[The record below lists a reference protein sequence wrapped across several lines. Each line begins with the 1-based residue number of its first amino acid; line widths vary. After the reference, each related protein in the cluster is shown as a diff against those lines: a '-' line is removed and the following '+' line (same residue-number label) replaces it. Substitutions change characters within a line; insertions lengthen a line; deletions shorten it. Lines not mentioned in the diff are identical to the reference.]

1 MMTERDSKIIDLYL
15 NHPEIPLKE
24 IAKNFGISTATI
36 SRIARINNLPR
47 RTGLSYRVYLTEE
60 QEKDIIN
67 EYQNKKSSMLQIQ
80 KKYNIT
86 YERLNELL
94 KKYNCEKNSL
104 SKQANPNLIEN
115 YFENIDSEE
124 KAYWIGWIISDG
136 AITNQPEKNKFQLE
150 ITIKKEDENILHI
163 LEKDLQVENKVYNSG
178 EKYIRFSLGC
188 KKIIQ
193 DLEKL
198 GISQNKSF
206 TVKIPKIDKQYN
218 SSLIRGIFDGDGGF
232 SSYHRTNG
240 QNCQEL
246 SFCGNQFVITW
257 ILQTLLEEIPELKKI
272 SITNENSIKRIRWGS
287 KKDITLIKN
296 FLYKECN
303 NHYLERKYKAIQA
316 NTEVTN

>member
-1 MMTERDSKIIDLYL
+1 M
-15 NHPEIPLKE
+15 
-24 IAKNFGISTATI
+24 
-36 SRIARINNLPR
+36 
-47 RTGLSYRVYLTEE
+47 
-60 QEKDIIN
+60 
-67 EYQNKKSSMLQIQ
+67 
-80 KKYNIT
+80 
-86 YERLNELL
+86 
-94 KKYNCEKNSL
+94 
-104 SKQANPNLIEN
+104 
-115 YFENIDSEE
+115 
-124 KAYWIGWIISDG
+124 
-136 AITNQPEKNKFQLE
+136 
-150 ITIKKEDENILHI
+150 
-163 LEKDLQVENKVYNSG
+163 QVENKVYNSG